1 MPVTVGNENILRT
14 AQDWMRKH
22 QAELS
27 KLDPKQQQSTIT
39 AEVARAT
46 GVTLGVVRQ
55 VLVAQWS
62 ALIEE
67 QGRQLGRFGGG
78 PGYRADAQHLDPT
91 SSAGGLMLEGKAGT
105 NSVRAENATRAKL
118 DDGRIGKDDLD
129 HLLTIVADGNPQL
142 TQLNEHQ
149 RRQLA
154 KTGYIDWGGRFGRD
168 QQWDALVLNAVHN
181 SH

>member
-1 MPVTVGNENILRT
+1 
-14 AQDWMRKH
+14 MRKH

-78 PGYRADAQHLDPT
+78 PGYRAGAQQLDPK
-91 SSAGGLMLEGKAGT
+91 SSAGGLMLEGKSGT
-105 NSVRAENATRAKL
+105 NSVRTEKAVRAKL
-118 DDGRIGKDDLD
+118 DDGRINKDDLD
-129 HLLTIVADGNPQL
+129 RLLAIVADGNPEL
-142 TQLNEHQ
+142 ALRSEEQ
-149 RRQLA
+149 RQQQA

-168 QQWDALVLNAVHN
+168 QQWDSLVLNAVHN
-181 SH
+181 SR